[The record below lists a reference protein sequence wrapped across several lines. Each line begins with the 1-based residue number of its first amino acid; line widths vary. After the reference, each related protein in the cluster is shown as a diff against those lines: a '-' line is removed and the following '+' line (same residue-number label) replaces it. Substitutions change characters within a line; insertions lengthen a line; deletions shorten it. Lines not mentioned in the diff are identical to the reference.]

1 MNKIDVRHSCIV
13 INNYDI
19 GDCPILERKFTLFDQ
34 VRFVT
39 YFKGMKYNPDT
50 KQLFLPRSVNI
61 NWLEQLFGCIA
72 YLNPYHSKFDY
83 NPDILIKYLPRD
95 DTQKT
100 AFRFVLGVG
109 EYEYT
114 KAKSQLM
121 LALNT
126 GAGKTYIAIS
136 TLAYS
141 LIKGVIIAGS
151 IDWLNQWAE
160 KIVEYTDIKPSEIYM
175 IQGAGSITSLL
186 RKKDTSKYKIYLAS
200 HNTLKSYAENTS
212 WDKVGELFEHLRI
225 GYKIYDEAHL
235 NFDNMCDIDFATN
248 VYKTLYLTATPARS
262 DEKENAIYQAYMKNI
277 PSIDLFDEENDP
289 RTQYIAFKYNSRLR
303 PMEQSKCVNK
313 FGFNKNVY
321 CNYVVHQKNFEHI
334 LHIVMDMIKK
344 VGGKTLVYVATN
356 EAIQY
361 IYNWINS
368 NYPEYIGNVGI
379 YTTINTEYKEEAKD
393 KLIIL
398 STTKSCGAAMDIA
411 GLKMTVQ
418 LAEPMKSKVLSR
430 QTLGR
435 TRDQNTYYLDIIDV
449 GLPATRSYYLGRL
462 PMFNKYAT
470 KCSEITFK
478 DDRLEE
484 QSSSIIEKRRGINP
498 AFIHLGDDGKPIVIN
513 PFIHIR

>member
-19 GDCPILERKFTLFDQ
+19 GDCPVLERKFTMFDQ
-34 VRFVT
+34 VRYCT
-39 YFKGMKYNPDT
+39 YFKGIRYDPDT

-61 NWLEQLFGCIA
+61 TWLEQLFGCIA

-114 KAKSQLM
+114 KSKSQLM

-151 IDWLNQWAE
+151 IDWLNQWADR
-160 KIVEYTDIKPSEIYM
+160 IVEYTDIKRSEIYM
-175 IQGAGSITSLL
+175 IQGTASINSIL
-186 RKKDTSKYKIYLAS
+186 RKSDTSKYKVYLAS
-200 HNTLKSYAENTS
+200 HNTLKSYAESTS
-212 WDKVGELFEHLRI
+212 WSKVGELFEHLRI

-262 DEKENAIYQAYMKNI
+262 DEKENQIYQEYMRAI
-277 PSIDLFDEENDP
+277 PAIDLFDEENDP
-289 RTQYIAFKYNSRLR
+289 RTQYIALKYNSRLK
-303 PMEQSKCVNK
+303 PMEQNKCVNK
-313 FGFNKNVY
+313 FGFNKMTY
-321 CNYVVHQKNFEHI
+321 CNYVVHQENFEYI
-334 LHIVMDMIKK
+334 LHIVIDMIKK
-344 VGGKTLVYVATN
+344 VGGKTLIYVATN
-356 EAIQY
+356 EAIKY
-361 IYNWINS
+361 LYNWIQS
-368 NYPEYIGNVGI
+368 RYPEFIGNVGI
-379 YTTINTEYKEEAKD
+379 FTTINTEYKEEAKD
-393 KLIIL
+393 KAIIL
-398 STTKSCGAAMDIA
+398 STTKSCGAAIDIK

-430 QTLGR
+430 QSLGR
-435 TRDQNTYYLDIIDV
+435 TRDHNTYYLDVIDT
-449 GLPATRSYYLGRL
+449 GTSATRSYYLSRL
-462 PMFNKYAT
+462 PLFNKYAT
-470 KCSEITFK
+470 KCSEVSFK
-478 DDRLEE
+478 DDMLKQKAQELLD
-484 QSSSIIEKRRGINP
+484 KRMGKTH
-498 AFIHLGDDGKPIVIN
+498 AFIHLGDDGKPVAVN
-513 PFIHIR
+513 PFIHL